1 LNTASLRRRLPWVNF
16 LADHEYYRQL
26 FRFALPIA
34 LQNLVISGLNM
45 VSVLLIGQLGETSVA
60 AVGLANQIFFLLQLV
75 LFGISSGSAIFT
87 AQLWGRH
94 DIPNIR
100 RVLGLCLLL
109 ALSGAAIFLAIA
121 QLAPAA
127 ALGVYSTDPA
137 VVALG
142 SSYLRTFG
150 WSFFFVAVTVAFA
163 SVLRST
169 GDVNTPL
176 FVSVGALSLN
186 ALLSFCLIF
195 GKWGLPAL
203 GTQGAAISV
212 LISRILETGTFLL
225 IVYRRNAP
233 AALRLSD
240 VRGLDMAFARK
251 VLTPAL
257 PVVLNETLWSLGITA
272 YNVAYARIGTTSI
285 AAMNIASSIDTLA
298 FVAFSG
304 IGNACAIMV
313 GNKIGANEEHKA
325 YAYAGRSI
333 VLVMIGGLLLGSQV
347 WLWSPLILSYYK
359 VSPIVIE
366 YTNKV
371 ITIMSSL
378 YWLRAANMVLFVG
391 VFRSGGDTRFGLLM
405 DGFVIWLLGVPL
417 TFFAAFV
424 LRLPV
429 YWVYLFTMSEE
440 FVKWTIALW
449 RYFSKRWIHNL
460 AQTVGT

>member
-1 LNTASLRRRLPWVNF
+1 MLSWINF
-16 LADHEYYRQL
+16 FADREYYRQL
-26 FRFALPIA
+26 TRFALPIA

-45 VSVLLIGQLGETSVA
+45 ISVLLIGQLGDTAVA

-87 AQLWGRH
+87 AQLWGRG

-100 RVLGLCLLL
+100 RVLGLCLIL
-109 ALSGAAIFLAIA
+109 ALSGAAIFLTIT
-121 QLAPAA
+121 QLFPAT
-127 ALGVYSTDPA
+127 ALGVYSKDPA

-150 WSFFFVAVTVAFA
+150 WSFFFVAITIAFA

-169 GDVNTPL
+169 GDVKTPL

-195 GKWGLPAL
+195 GKFGLPAL
-203 GTQGAAISV
+203 GVQGAAISV
-212 LISRILETGTFLL
+212 LISRILETSALL
-225 IVYRRNAP
+225 FIIYRRNAP

-240 VRGLDMAFARK
+240 VQGLDISFAKK
-251 VLTPAL
+251 VLKPAL

-272 YNVAYARIGTTSI
+272 YYVAYARIGTESI

-298 FVAFSG
+298 SVAFSG

-313 GNKIGANEEHKA
+313 GNKIGANEEHIA
-325 YAYAGRSI
+325 YTYAGRSI
-333 VLVMIGGLLLGSQV
+333 ALAMLGGLLLGSQV
-347 WLWSPLILSYYK
+347 LLWSPFILSFYK

-366 YTNKV
+366 YAYK
-371 ITIMSSL
+371 ILIIMSCL

-405 DGFVIWLLGVPL
+405 DGVVIWLLGVPL
-417 TFFAAFV
+417 TYFAAFV
-424 LRLPV
+424 LKLPV

-440 FVKWTIALW
+440 FVKWSIALW
-449 RYFSKRWIHNL
+449 RYLSKRWIHNL
-460 AQTVGT
+460 AQSVEGA